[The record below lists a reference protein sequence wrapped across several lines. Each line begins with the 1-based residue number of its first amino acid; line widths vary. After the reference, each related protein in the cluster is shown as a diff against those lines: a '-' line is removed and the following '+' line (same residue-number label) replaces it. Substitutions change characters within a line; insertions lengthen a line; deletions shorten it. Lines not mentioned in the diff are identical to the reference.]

1 VSKGIIGN
9 KIDQIRETRAN
20 KTRVHDKELALDM
33 AYAEKP
39 YREKAA
45 QQKKI
50 GRTLVSLMWDK
61 YPDVRGSK
69 TIDIVDVVDALGDTY
84 TRPSVERTVL
94 NGALV
99 VAEDLR
105 KKQDTVQSER
115 RFNAL
120 GDRIQNLHILDPNAI
135 PHKEAQ
141 LIGYKLQDDIAHR
154 TIEQGIIAGER
165 IQASALVDNSANNS

>member
-1 VSKGIIGN
+1 MRKNIVGN
-9 KIDQIRETRAN
+9 AFNQIRETRAN

-61 YPDVRGSK
+61 YPAIKGPK
-69 TIDIVDVVDALGDTY
+69 TISIADVFDTIGDAYSQPT
-84 TRPSVERTVL
+84 VERIVL
-94 NGALV
+94 DGALA
-99 VAEDLR
+99 VADDLR
-105 KKQDTVQSER
+105 KKQDSAQSER
-115 RFNAL
+115 RFYAL
-120 GDRIQNLHILDPNAI
+120 GDRIHGLQILDPTAI

-141 LIGYKLQDDIAHR
+141 VIGYKLQDEIAQQ
-154 TIEQGIIAGER
+154 TIQQGIIAGEK
-165 IQASALVDNSANNS
+165 IQASALVDKSTLQ